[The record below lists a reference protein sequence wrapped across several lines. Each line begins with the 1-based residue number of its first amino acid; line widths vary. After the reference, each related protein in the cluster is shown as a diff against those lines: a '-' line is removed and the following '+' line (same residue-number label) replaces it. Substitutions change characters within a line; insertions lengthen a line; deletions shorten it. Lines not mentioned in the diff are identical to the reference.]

1 MSTAGRAVTKR
12 KRKTWRCFHCDE
24 VFRSR
29 KASYAHF
36 GPDQDC
42 EKLPPACI
50 DPLRKD
56 EKARLTE
63 LREAQ
68 DYALKCQE
76 SANAFEDKLDDAER
90 ELDAFRS
97 FTKCRSSH
105 ELRMNLDSAE
115 GERITARALIDAV
128 RAKVPDIYAEI
139 IQ

>member
-1 MSTAGRAVTKR
+1 MSKAAHHRR
-12 KRKTWRCFHCDE
+12 KSWRCFHCDE

-29 KASYAHF
+29 KAAYAHF

-50 DPLRKD
+50 DPLRTD

-68 DYALKCQE
+68 DYAFKCQE
-76 SANAFEDKLDDAER
+76 SANAAEDKLDDVTR
-90 ELDAFRS
+90 ELDGFKGL
-97 FTKCRSSH
+97 TKCRSVH
-105 ELRMNLDSAE
+105 DLRMTMDSAQ
-115 GERITARALIDAV
+115 GELIIARELIKAV
-128 RAKVPDIYAEI
+128 REKAPEVYAEV

>member
-1 MSTAGRAVTKR
+1 MTTPKSG
-12 KRKTWRCFHCDE
+12 KRKTWRCFHCDD

-29 KASYAHF
+29 KAAWAHF

-50 DPLRKD
+50 DPLRAD

-68 DYALKCQE
+68 EYAFECQE
-76 SANAFEDKLDDAER
+76 SANGEVDRLDELER
-90 ELDAFRS
+90 ELAEFKS
-97 FTKCRSSH
+97 LTKCDSIH
-105 ELRMNLDSAE
+105 ALRMALDSAE
-115 GERITARALIDAV
+115 GELITARALIAAV
-128 RAKVPDIYAEI
+128 REKAPEVYAEV

>member
-1 MSTAGRAVTKR
+1 MAS

-29 KASYAHF
+29 KTAWAHF
-36 GPDQDC
+36 GPDQGC

-50 DPLRKD
+50 DPLRSD

-68 DYALKCQE
+68 EYAFKCQE
-76 SANAFEDKLDDAER
+76 SANVAEDKVDDLQR
-90 ELDAFRS
+90 ELDEFKS
-97 FTKCRSSH
+97 LTKCRSSH
-105 ELRMNLDSAE
+105 ELRMVQDYVE
-115 GERITARALIDAV
+115 GELITARALIEAV
-128 RAKVPDIYAEI
+128 RTKAPDVYAEI

>member
-1 MSTAGRAVTKR
+1 MR

-29 KASYAHF
+29 RSAYAHF
-36 GPDQDC
+36 GPDTDC

-50 DPLRKD
+50 DPLRTD
-56 EKARLTE
+56 EKMRLTE

-76 SANAFEDKLDDAER
+76 SANASEDRADYLAR
-90 ELDAFRS
+90 ELDEFKSLSKCGNSHTFR
-97 FTKCRSSH
+97 
-105 ELRMNLDSAE
+105 MALDYAK
-115 GERITARALIDAV
+115 GERLTARKLIEAV
-128 RAKVPDIYAEI
+128 RAKAPELYAEV